1 MTVDTNVYSVFSTQS
16 IKANVPAG
24 NSGVWWNYDLDLTSY
39 FGGAMNLSGKAIT
52 FDLKI
57 VGSMSLVGFTVADG
71 NGNYAQPDG
80 EGYIWTNLSN
90 GWGADKGWVVTA
102 MGDGWFRIS
111 FTADTKFSGCSH
123 NIAKLRFLVNPSTAN
138 EASLYIDNLYV
149 ENVLPVDYI
158 GQCGLVAVNGG
169 TIAKDTSD
177 VSKLSTESVKC
188 TVPAGNN
195 DAWWN
200 YDISLREIASGTL
213 DLSGETISF
222 DMKIDGSMGWAG
234 FAVSA
239 DGVNYSD
246 WAWTNLSDGWSGY
259 GISVKAIGDGW
270 MRCTVTLDTN
280 FSAYS
285 SAIGVL
291 RFMVH
296 PTDNNESVMYI
307 DNLFLG

>member
-1 MTVDTNVYSVFSTQS
+1 M
-16 IKANVPAG
+16 
-24 NSGVWWNYDLDLTSY
+24 TSY

-102 MGDGWFRIS
+102 MNDGWFRIS
-111 FTADTKFSGCSH
+111 FTADTKFSSCSN
-123 NIAKLRFLVNPSTAN
+123 NIAKFRFLVNPSTAD
-138 EASLYIDNLYV
+138 EASLYIDNLYLA
-149 ENVLPVDYI
+149 NCIPTDYI
-158 GQCGLVAVNGG
+158 GQCGLVVVNGG
-169 TIAKDTSD
+169 TIAKDTEV
-177 VSKLSTESVKC
+177 VSKLSAESVKC
-188 TVPAGNN
+188 TIPAGNN

-200 YDISLREIASGTL
+200 YDISLRELAGGAL
-213 DLSGETISF
+213 DLSGQTITF

-239 DGVNYSD
+239 DGNTYSD
-246 WAWTNLSDGWSGY
+246 YAWTNLSDGWSGY

-285 SAIGVL
+285 GAVGVL

-296 PTDNNESVMYI
+296 PTDNNQSVMYL
-307 DNLFLG
+307 DNLYLGV